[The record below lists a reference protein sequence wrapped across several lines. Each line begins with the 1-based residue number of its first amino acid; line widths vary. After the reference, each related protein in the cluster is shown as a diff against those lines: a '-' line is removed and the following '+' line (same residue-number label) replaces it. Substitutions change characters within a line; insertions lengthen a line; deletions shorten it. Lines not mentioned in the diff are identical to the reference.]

1 MNYEL
6 LKYKYKMKNTNKTDI
21 SIFDSFKSS
30 YLILSLLVAIATG
43 LVCGYYYHKSPK
55 HTIPIGEFQKELL
68 VKEKQA
74 AKTIDEMNNIIIHS
88 STDSLIHYPFANND
102 ISYYVFEKNE
112 MVFWSDNQLDIS
124 SIALP
129 DSTDWHF
136 IQLPNA
142 YCVSRLLTFETRKIL
157 ALITI
162 KNNYPY
168 ENKELNNRFAK
179 GFNIDK
185 HIQIVK
191 GSDTDKLAVF
201 CSHGSYLFTLAESKT
216 PVFNE
221 TLAHI
226 GLIAYSLAFLI
237 FFILYARIPVFILKK
252 TISLTT
258 FSLFAGIAGILIGL
272 CVYFNIPSLLF
283 WSNLFTPFQYASNS
297 FLASI
302 SHLTVVT
309 GYLIS
314 TIYLFYIYTD
324 TDKYKTMTSRVLL
337 LMVYILYFV
346 LIYYLLRSLIYNSS
360 IQIDILQF
368 KDFSVVS
375 IWIHFLMVVWGL
387 GLALLFFKTHI
398 WFKKNLMLRFTFL
411 IEICSA
417 VLMYFLSKQA
427 FTEDSIRI
435 SISFVV
441 LCMSFYLPYLF
452 PKYKNIY
459 GFVACWVLFFTLFI
473 VWSSFTMNKTKRFE
487 KYKVLAQ
494 NISANG
500 NSENDRMADILLEEL
515 DTHIKNDRKLD
526 RLVARHDTLSAANDY
541 LDKTYL
547 RGFWNKYDIR
557 LNVTSVHTGLYKE
570 YIQYI
575 TNGGSRLKGTHFYS
589 IPANENNITYIGVFQ
604 SDFIPSDS
612 LFFFMEFYPRRN
624 FKSYSFPNLLIA
636 SAPDIQTHLDIAVA
650 KYENQKLVYS
660 SGRID
665 YPQDINWIQKDTSNY
680 YSFRSIGHKHYVYS
694 PNANTHIVITELQIH
709 RRMAYFLYFV
719 YFFLAVFTISSLFVW
734 GFLLSTRKEKFRLGL
749 TSKFQ
754 YTFITLLVIS
764 FIGTFF
770 VSINFI
776 QQKYQEE
783 QIANLE
789 NKKSYIQKALQE
801 RYYWNQDLNAVN
813 SQALNLDLQDLS
825 YIYHT
830 DIHVYNNSGV
840 LVGSSQPIIFYKNL
854 ISNRIAPIPFFA
866 ANTNM
871 NQYEHIGQL
880 KYLTG
885 YTDFNNGDFM
895 QIGYIAIPQFFS
907 QDEIQSEIE
916 SFLAVIIQIYLIIIF
931 LAILISIFIGNQLS
945 APLIMLENKL
955 KEMRLGSR
963 NEKIDYTQ
971 NDEIGQLVI
980 QYNRTIDE
988 LEQSAKLLAKSERE
1002 SAWKSM
1008 ARQVAHEINNPLTPM
1023 KLSIQQLRRTKQM
1036 NDERFDDYFEK
1047 STTMLVEQIDNLS
1060 RIAGTFSNFARMPEA
1075 SFEKVD
1081 IAARLF
1087 SVVQLFMNNF
1097 EHIQI
1102 EYKGKEKDVFVY
1114 ADPEQ
1119 LVQVFNNLMKNAIQ
1133 SIPDERAG
1141 EILISLQNNNEGINI
1156 DIKDNGV
1163 GIKSDIQDKLF
1174 VPNFTTKSTGMGLGL
1189 AIAKNIIELSGGTI
1203 SFTTIVDETTTFTI
1217 KLPKAE

>member
-1 MNYEL
+1 
-6 LKYKYKMKNTNKTDI
+6 MKNTTKTDI

-30 YLILSLLVAIATG
+30 YLILALIVTIATG
-43 LVCGYYYHKSPK
+43 LVCGYYYHISPK

-68 VKEKQA
+68 VKEKLA
-74 AKTIDEMNNIIIHS
+74 AQTIKEMNDIIIHT
-88 STDSLIHYPFANND
+88 STDSLSHYPFANND

-142 YCVSRLLTFETRKIL
+142 YCVSRLLTFENRKIL

-168 ENKELNNRFAK
+168 ENKELNNSFAR

-185 HIQIVK
+185 HIQIIK
-191 GSDTDKLAVF
+191 GSEKDKLAVF
-201 CSHGSYLFTLAESKT
+201 CSHGNYLFTLAESKK

-221 TLAHI
+221 TLANI

-237 FFILYARIPVFILKK
+237 FFILYARIPVFIHKK
-252 TISLTT
+252 TITLTT
-258 FSLFAGIAGILIGL
+258 FTLFAGSAGILIGICL
-272 CVYFNIPSLLF
+272 YFNIPSLLF
-283 WSNLFTPFQYASNS
+283 WSNLFTPYQYASNA

-302 SHLTVVT
+302 SHLTVFT

-346 LIYYLLRSLIYNSS
+346 LVYYLLRSLIYNSS

-387 GLALLFFKTHI
+387 GLALLFFKTHV

-417 VLMYFLSKQA
+417 VLMYFLSKQV
-427 FTEDSIRI
+427 FPEDSIRI
-435 SISFVV
+435 SVSFIV
-441 LCMSFYLPYLF
+441 LSSSFYLPYIF

-473 VWSSFTMNKTKRFE
+473 VWSSFTINKTKRFE

-515 DTHIKNDRKLD
+515 DTRIINDRKLD
-526 RLVARHDTLSAANDY
+526 KLVARHDTLSAANDY

-557 LNVTSVHTGLYKE
+557 LNVTSIHTGLYKE

-604 SDFIPSDS
+604 SDYIPSDS

-636 SAPDIQTHLDIAVA
+636 SAPDIQTHLNIAVA
-650 KYENQKLVYS
+650 KYENKKLVYS
-660 SGRID
+660 SGKID
-665 YPQDINWIQKDTSNY
+665 YPQDISWILKDTLNY
-680 YSFRSIGHKHYVYS
+680 YSFRSIGHKQYVYS

-789 NKKSYIQKALQE
+789 NKKSYVQKALQE

-830 DIHVYNNSGV
+830 DIHVYNNNGV

-854 ISNRIAPIPFFA
+854 ISNRISPTPFFA

-907 QDEIQSEIE
+907 QDEIRSEIE

-931 LAILISIFIGNQLS
+931 LAILTSIFIGNQLS

-1023 KLSIQQLRRTKQM
+1023 KLSIQQLRRTKQL

-1133 SIPDERAG
+1133 SIPEERTG
-1141 EILISLQNNNEGINI
+1141 EILISLQNNNAEIEI